1 MSYYGPDAPKT
12 TPLQDIAVIEEQ
24 LDAFRR
30 DGEGHRKWAE
40 DAKVCQEFTDGKQWS
55 DEDRCK
61 LENEG
66 RNALVLNKIS
76 RLVRWAQGR
85 FRQNRLELRYL
96 PGNDGSGLQET
107 AEALTACVKQIEEAN
122 QAEWLD
128 AQVFQDG
135 IITGRAFTDLRLDFE
150 RNVLGEVKETL
161 LDPFS
166 VYLDAEADTY
176 EPEGWGHVIV
186 SRWMSLD
193 DITLCY
199 GQPAND
205 ILVSTTSQ
213 IPVTTG
219 NLSEFGG
226 DEVSPDRFFGLTS
239 YLNGSMDDF
248 SSPGLSGFGITDHIN
263 RKRKLIRVLDRQH
276 YALKRVRW
284 FVDLV
289 TGQMKI
295 IPDHWEPDRIQ
306 RIMQWSQMRGLPLDF
321 GQGIRKVVRNTIT
334 AADKILFDDWSPY
347 DTFTVVPYFPIFRRG
362 HTKGLVSDL
371 IDPQRE
377 INKRRSAILHIIMT
391 TANSGWIY
399 PENSLR
405 EEMKQALEEEGS
417 RPGIN
422 VEFSGQV
429 APTRIQ
435 PAAPPSALRM
445 LEEAAARD
453 LPEISGI
460 NESALGEVDRVQS
473 GRAIQARQQSANNG
487 AEIYFANF
495 SRYRELKGRKLKELV
510 QGHYTEERVF
520 RVRGPEGDQLV
531 VLNRKDAAGRLV
543 NDVTSGNYDVIVDEV
558 PISASFMQGQLA
570 EALEL
575 KEKGVPIPDDILVEL
590 STMPRKQEII
600 QRMTEARLLAET
612 LAQAQVLGATGGQP
626 LPPVLASNPKVIQ
639 PPPQPRPSPEQAQP
653 MQTPMPMPGVGR

>member
-1 MSYYGPDAPKT
+1 MSYYGSEPPRT

-40 DAKVCQEFTDGKQWS
+40 DAKECQEFVDGKQWS

-135 IITGRAFTDLRLDFE
+135 IITGRAFTDLRLDFD

-193 DITLCY
+193 DITLMY

-219 NLSEFGG
+219 NLSEFGA

-284 FVDLV
+284 FTDLV

-295 IPDHWEPDRIQ
+295 IPDHWAPDRVQ
-306 RIMQWSQMRGLPLDF
+306 RVMQWSQMRRLPIDV
-321 GQGIRKVVRNTIT
+321 GQGIRKVVRNTVT

-422 VEFSGQV
+422 VEFSGQT

-460 NESALGEVDRVQS
+460 NESALGEIDRVQS

-531 VLNRKDAAGRLV
+531 VLNRKDGAGRLV
-543 NDVTSGNYDVIVDEV
+543 NDVTSGSYDVIVDEV

-612 LAQAQVLGATGGQP
+612 MAQAQVLGATGGQP
-626 LPPVLASNPKVIQ
+626 LPPVMASNPKVVSSQ
-639 PPPQPRPSPEQAQP
+639 PKPSPEQAQP
-653 MQTPMPMPGVGR
+653 LQAPMPPPGVGR

>member
-1 MSYYGPDAPKT
+1 MPVYGTEAPRVA
-12 TPLQDIAVIEEQ
+12 PLQDIATVEEQ
-24 LDAFRR
+24 IDVFRR
-30 DGEGHRKWAE
+30 DSEGHRKWAE
-40 DAKVCQEFTDGKQWS
+40 CAKECQEFVDGKQWS
-55 DEDRCK
+55 DEDRAK
-61 LENEG
+61 LESEG

-107 AEALTACVKQIEEAN
+107 ADALTACVKQIEEAN

-135 IITGRAFTDLRLDFE
+135 IITGRGFTDIRLDFE
-150 RNVLGEVKETL
+150 QNVLGEVKETL

-166 VYLDAEADTY
+166 VYLDSEADTY
-176 EPEGWGHVIV
+176 EPEGWRHVTI
-186 SRWMSLD
+186 SRWMSLN
-193 DITLCY
+193 DITLMY
-199 GQPAND
+199 GQPSSD
-205 ILVSTTSQ
+205 MLVSTTSQ

-219 NLSEFGG
+219 NLSEFGA
-226 DEVSPDRFFGLTS
+226 EEISPDRFFALTS
-239 YLNGSMDDF
+239 YLNGQLDDF
-248 SSPGLSGFGITDHIN
+248 TSPGLSGFAITDHIN
-263 RKRKLIRVLDRQH
+263 RKRKLIRVLERQH

-284 FVDLV
+284 FVDLA
-289 TGQMKI
+289 TGQTKV
-295 IPDHWEPDRIQ
+295 IPDHWAPDRVQ
-306 RIMQWSQMRGLPLDF
+306 RIMQWSQMRGLPLDV
-321 GQGIRKVVRNTIT
+321 GQGIRRVVRHTVT
-334 AADKILFDDWSPY
+334 AADRILFDDWSPY
-347 DTFTVVPYFPIFRRG
+347 DSFSVVPYFPIFRRG

-391 TANSGWIY
+391 TANSGWVY

-405 EEMKQALEEEGS
+405 EETKQALEEEGS

-422 VEFSGQV
+422 IEYSGQT

-435 PAAPPSALRM
+435 PAAPPTALRM

-460 NESALGEVDRVQS
+460 NESALGEIDRVQS

-510 QGHYTEERVF
+510 QGHYTEERAF
-520 RVRGPEGDQLV
+520 RVRGSEGDQLV
-531 VLNRKDAAGRLV
+531 VLNRRDAAGRLI

-575 KEKGVPIPDDILVEL
+575 KERGVPIPDDILVEL

-600 QRMTEARLLAET
+600 KRMTEARLLAET
-612 LAQAQVLGATGGQP
+612 MAQAQVLGATGGQP
-626 LPPVLASNPKVIQ
+626 LPPVMASSPKAVS
-639 PPPQPRPSPEQAQP
+639 PPPQPTPEQAQRLSPVLP
-653 MQTPMPMPGVGR
+653 MGMAAE